1 MRSPVRRVGDYGI
14 WGSVGHNSAT
24 VRRLIPWLLLS
35 LILVGTAAAAALG
48 IAQKSASVAP
58 AQWVTDVLA
67 ATEKAGGAHFS
78 YTHVTS
84 SPNPELR
91 GTLSGHGVV
100 DFTNGDVRVTEVD
113 RDITFSSTGNQ
124 PLHPVHST
132 TSEDAIV
139 VGGTVYQANPIPG
152 LAFTEKYR
160 VLAFP
165 ALPRSQRGL
174 SLALNAAIALDALNE
189 TYTVDSLTDLGAAE
203 VDGVATTQY
212 EVGYAPL
219 HVCAPHQTPQTL
231 TQRPSRVWIDSAGRL
246 VQVRSTLYFSDRF
259 PHGSKPPTA
268 RAGFPHGSQTT
279 IATLTFSDLGK
290 PVQVAAPPTS
300 AIVPE
305 EGTSSGFAITRSD
318 TCRS

>member
-1 MRSPVRRVGDYGI
+1 M
-14 WGSVGHNSAT
+14 
-24 VRRLIPWLLLS
+24 RRLIPWLLLS
-35 LILVGTAAAAALG
+35 LVLVGAAAGAALG
-48 IAQKSASVAP
+48 IAQKSTPAAP
-58 AQWVTDVLA
+58 SQWVSELLA
-67 ATEKAGGAHFS
+67 ATEKAGSAHFS

-100 DFTNGDVRVTEVD
+100 DFTTGDVRVTEVD

-132 TSEDAIV
+132 SSEDAIV

-165 ALPRSQRGL
+165 ALPRSQRGF
-174 SLALNAAIALDALNE
+174 SLALNAAIALDALRE
-189 TYTVDSLTDLGAAE
+189 PYAVASVTDLGPAE
-203 VDGVATTQY
+203 VDGVASTRY

-219 HVCAPHQTPQTL
+219 HVCAPHQAPQTF
-231 TQRPSRVWIDSAGRL
+231 TQRPSRVWLDSAGRL
-246 VQVRSTLYFSDRF
+246 VRVRSTLYFNDRL
-259 PHGSKPPTA
+259 PHGGKLPTA
-268 RAGFPHGSQTT
+268 LAGFPQGPVTT
-279 IATLTFSDLGK
+279 IATLTFSEFGE
-290 PVQVAAPPTS
+290 PVHVAAPPTS
-300 AIVPE
+300 AILPE
-305 EGTSSGFAITRSD
+305 QGTSTGFAIARSD